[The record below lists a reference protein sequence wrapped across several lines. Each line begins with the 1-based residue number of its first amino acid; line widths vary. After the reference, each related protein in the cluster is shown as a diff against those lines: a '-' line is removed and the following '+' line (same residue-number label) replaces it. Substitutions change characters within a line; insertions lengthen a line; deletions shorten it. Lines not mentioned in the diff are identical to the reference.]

1 MRLDYTRGPA
11 RFFLIHH
18 ALARFRGR
26 GWFSAHQAARATFF
40 GVGRVHQQRLKRV
53 REVLEKYVEAG
64 IMERDDEIAAC
75 PLYRHRDVT
84 LDQVDQELAE
94 EFERHAGRFRLTLS
108 HSFNLKLLDHYIEQV
123 APRNPDPAL
132 FNKHGHL
139 MIRELQEYLAR
150 AKQPKTAP
158 RVLSY
163 LNEPT

>member
-53 REVLEKYVEAG
+53 REMLEKYVEAG
-64 IMERDDEIAAC
+64 ILERNDRIAAC

-84 LDQVDQELAE
+84 LDQVDPLLADSFEL
-94 EFERHAGRFRLTLS
+94 HASRFRMTSS
-108 HSFNLKLLDHYIEQV
+108 HSFNLKLLDHYLDQV
-123 APRNPDPAL
+123 APQNPAL
-132 FNKHGHL
+132 DLFDKHGRL
-139 MIRELQEYLAR
+139 MIRELQDYVER
-150 AKQPKTAP
+150 MKQPKPVA
-158 RVLSY
+158 RVLGY